1 MMEDQNSASIL
12 NHFSVI
18 SDHRVDRTKKHSLI
32 NIIVIAICAVI
43 CGADSFVE
51 IEEFGNSSIDWL
63 KTFLHLEN
71 GIPSHDTFGRVFS
84 LIDPNEF
91 KKCFLN
97 WIKEVSK
104 ITNGEIVS
112 IDGKTVRRSYDK
124 RSNKS
129 AIHLVSAWA
138 NANSLVLGQV
148 KVDSKSNEIT
158 AIPEL
163 LKLLEIKGCIVTID
177 AMGCQKKIATAIVN
191 KEADYILALKGNQ
204 GNLYQETVEFFE
216 NAQTKNF
223 EGMEHESHV
232 TKEKGHGREEI
243 REYRMVRDIDWLP
256 SKNEWTKL
264 NSIGMV
270 IATRII
276 DNNITTDVRYYI
288 SSLKNGIQEFA
299 NGVRSHWGIENK
311 LHWVLDVQL
320 REDDSRIRKEN
331 APENF
336 SILRHVALNLLRQE
350 KSLKRG
356 IKTKRLKAAVDCKY
370 REKVLLGN

>member
-1 MMEDQNSASIL
+1 MMEDQNSANIL
-12 NHFSVI
+12 NYFSEI
-18 SDHRVDRTKKHSLI
+18 SDPRVDRTKEHSLI

-51 IEEFGNSSIDWL
+51 IEEFGNTSINWL
-63 KTFLHLEN
+63 KTFLDLQN

-104 ITNGEIVS
+104 ITNSEIVS

-124 RSNKS
+124 KSNKS
-129 AIHLVSAWA
+129 AIHMVSAWA

-204 GNLYQETVEFFE
+204 GNLHKETVEFFE
-216 NAQTKNF
+216 NAQTINF
-223 EGMEHESHV
+223 EGIEHESYV
-232 TKEKGHGREEI
+232 TKDKGHGREEI
-243 REYRMVRDIDWLP
+243 REYRMVRDIDWLR

-264 NSIGMV
+264 ESIGMV
-270 IATRII
+270 ISKRII
-276 DNNITTDVRYYI
+276 DKNIATDVRYYI
-288 SSLKNGIQEFA
+288 SSLEKGIQEFA

-336 SILRHVALNLLRQE
+336 SILRHVALNLLRRE

-356 IKTKRLKAAVDCKY
+356 IKTKRLKAALGCEY
-370 REKVLLGN
+370 REKVLFGN